1 MSLCFDAQ
9 NFVRTYIGDTK
20 VLNVSVKSL
29 DQSSDFLQ
37 HLNSSSVYHRVFN
50 HWCSYSAIST
60 SAHYFVGILLIL
72 VGIAG
77 IGGNGL
83 VVLVFTRYRRLR
95 TPANRLIVNLAVS
108 DLMMSFLHFMAS
120 YSSFRKS
127 WQFGKIGCEF
137 YGSLCGLFGLV
148 SIVTLSAIAL
158 ERCLVIAIKPWYCG
172 YPITKRKL
180 GRVVA
185 FIWLYCFVC
194 VTPPFLGWGSYV
206 PEGFLTSCSF
216 DYLTRTPTN
225 RSYFFFLFILGFI
238 LPLSVI
244 ATSYCVIWKTVVQHE
259 REMSQASI
267 SSISPRFM
275 TRKRS
280 DFKSA
285 IMILCV
291 IGLFLLSWS
300 PYAAIATIG
309 QFCNSSYITPWV
321 SAMPALFAKMSTMYN
336 PIIYGISHRRFCSC
350 IRLLFMKTQI
360 PPPKKKIYMRF
371 SKGLPR
377 RDNRQT
383 FLSTACGDYR
393 VRGDVSLQPTNKG
406 RKCYVMMSL
415 GREGKSTNTVFAEPQ
430 AEHCEKLTC
439 DLCLLEATAHKYQR
453 NMWVRKLLSDSSI
466 YSRSKAN
473 VNNDLSLPECLI
485 KQKYRYEACFCWY
498 DHKNSSICYNTTC
511 SCSCEFRLEASPS
524 SAKKEHYIKRP
535 SGGSLPARCA
545 SCYYCDRKIIHY
557 Y

>member
-1 MSLCFDAQ
+1 MAIYNENWICLPNGSPTTDPKSVMDFQTSHFVYICVHLLPALVSGALEPPSAANVLLFWSLH
-9 NFVRTYIGDTK
+9 
-20 VLNVSVKSL
+20 
-29 DQSSDFLQ
+29 FLT
-37 HLNSSSVYHRVFN
+37 H
-50 HWCSYSAIST
+50 
-60 SAHYFVGILLIL
+60 
-72 VGIAG
+72 
-77 IGGNGL
+77 
-83 VVLVFTRYRRLR
+83 RYRRLR
-95 TPANRLIVNLAVS
+95 TPANKLIVNLAVS

-158 ERCLVIAIKPWYCG
+158 ERCLVIAIKPWYCSFF
-172 YPITKRKL
+172 ITNRKL
-180 GRVVA
+180 AKIVA

-225 RSYFFFLFILGFI
+225 RAYFFFLFILGFI
-238 LPLSVI
+238 LPLFVI
-244 ATSYCVIWKTVVQHE
+244 ATSYSVIWKTVLQHE
-259 REMSQASI
+259 REMLQASI
-267 SSISPRFM
+267 STVSPRFM

-280 DFKSA
+280 DLKSA
-285 IMILCV
+285 VMILCI

-360 PPPKKKIYMRF
+360 PPPNKKIYMRF
-371 SKGLPR
+371 SKGISR

-383 FLSTACGDYR
+383 FLSTARGDYR
-393 VRGDVSLQPTNKG
+393 VSGDVDLQPTNKG
-406 RKCYVMMSL
+406 RKCYVVMSL
-415 GREGKSTNTVFAEPQ
+415 DQEGKFTNTVSSEPQ
-430 AEHCEKLTC
+430 AAHCENLTH
-439 DLCLLEATAHKYQR
+439 DQRLLEATSHKYQR
-453 NMWVRKLLSDSSI
+453 NLLVRKLLSDSFI

-473 VNNDLSLPECLI
+473 GNNDVFLPEYLI
-485 KQKYRYEACFCWY
+485 KEKPPYNACFCWY
-498 DHKNSSICYNTTC
+498 AHKNSSICYDTTF
-511 SCSCEFRLEASPS
+511 SCDFWLEALPS
-524 SAKKEHYIKRP
+524 IANKEHYVKRP
-535 SGGSLPARCA
+535 SGGSLPSRCA
-545 SCYYCDRKIIHY
+545 SCYYCDRKIIHCY
-557 Y
+557 